1 KSPTNKLPTESLET
15 DPITT
20 MASLEQPLPASVHVD
35 AAGASSS
42 SPTPPHPRRI
52 PSWRHSRRLRI
63 EIDLHLPRCGLRP
76 SKVLIHSFW
85 ISLVGLFLIRLA
97 TAVTTATEVRVF
109 SIAGAVAAFLPWLLL
124 FLSSAAITVLLE
136 TGVCDLTWIFSGSGG
151 GPPGGEPPLVSG
163 QGDDDRD
170 GERIGGGEASY
181 AIVSSTMGTDAST
194 FSTTKRETSLVG
206 IGGGEASYGIVP
218 CTMGTDA
225 STSSTTQREPSLV
238 SCQCDGDR
246 DDEGEGSGG
255 GEARYGIVSYTTGTE
270 ASSSSGT
277 RSEPRLVPGPGDED
291 CDDEGE
297 GSGGGEASYGISS
310 STAGSEASTS
320 SATPPAV
327 LPESVESAP
336 PV

>member
-1 KSPTNKLPTESLET
+1 
-15 DPITT
+15 
-20 MASLEQPLPASVHVD
+20 MASLEQPPPALAHVD
-35 AAGASSS
+35 AADASSS
-42 SPTPPHPRRI
+42 CPPPPHHRRI
-52 PSWRHSRRLRI
+52 PSWRHSRKLRI

-85 ISLVGLFLIRLA
+85 ISLAGLFLIRLA
-97 TAVTTATEVRVF
+97 TAVTTATEARVF

-151 GPPGGEPPLVSG
+151 GPPRGEPRLVSG

-170 GERIGGGEASY
+170 GDGIGRGEASY

-194 FSTTKRETSLVG
+194 FSTNQREPCLVG
-206 IGGGEASYGIVP
+206 IVAGEASYGIVSS
-218 CTMGTDA
+218 TMGTDA
-225 STSSTTQREPSLV
+225 STSSTTQREPRLV
-238 SCQCDGDR
+238 SGQCDGDR

-255 GEARYGIVSYTTGTE
+255 GEPRYAIVSYTTGTE

-277 RSEPRLVPGPGDED
+277 RRETLLVSGPGDED
-291 CDDEGE
+291 RDDEGE

-336 PV
+336 QV

>member
-1 KSPTNKLPTESLET
+1 
-15 DPITT
+15 
-20 MASLEQPLPASVHVD
+20 MASLEQPPPASAHGD
-35 AAGASSS
+35 AADASSS
-42 SPTPPHPRRI
+42 SPPPPPRRI

-85 ISLVGLFLIRLA
+85 ISLAGLFLIRLA

-151 GPPGGEPPLVSG
+151 GPPGEEPCLVSG

-170 GERIGGGEASY
+170 GDGTGGGEASY

-194 FSTTKRETSLVG
+194 FSTTQREPRLVG
-206 IGGGEASYGIVP
+206 IGGGEASYGIVS

-238 SCQCDGDR
+238 SGQCDGDR

-270 ASSSSGT
+270 ASLSSGT
-277 RSEPRLVPGPGDED
+277 RSEPQLISGPGDED
-291 CDDEGE
+291 RDDEGE
-297 GSGGGEASYGISS
+297 CSGGGEMSYGISS

-327 LPESVESAP
+327 LPESVESAL